1 MRTPSWL
8 SAGGEVLGAVGGEV
22 SCRVVVPAKMHAA
35 GGCRQL
41 RTGSILRDHE
51 LTMTLY
57 APSGRGR
64 E

>member
-1 MRTPSWL
+1 
-8 SAGGEVLGAVGGEV
+8 VLGAVGGEV